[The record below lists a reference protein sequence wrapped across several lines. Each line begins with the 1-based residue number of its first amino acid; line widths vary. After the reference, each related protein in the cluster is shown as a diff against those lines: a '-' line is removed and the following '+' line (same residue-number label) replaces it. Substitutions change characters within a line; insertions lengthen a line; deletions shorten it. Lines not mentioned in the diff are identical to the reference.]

1 MRGKSQLLLLTAA
14 LAIVLTGGGYVLGR
28 LTGPVPR
35 QHVEAQAPL
44 GQSPMPMGGTRGHT
58 AAPGVATGYRND
70 ALAAWIAQQ
79 AGKRLAGGSPSYVP
93 ARQAA
98 AQAAAAPAG
107 ATVDKAANTIT
118 FAAGTASFTVAAV
131 PPGGPDMSFRIGG
144 LADPVLIVPK
154 GDTVKVRFINA
165 DTDEAHGWEVTRQ
178 QPPFE
183 FHMGGPAF
191 GGALARVLGDP
202 TEAGDGAETIT
213 FTASTAGRYQYVCPM
228 PGHAQMGMHG
238 TLIVR

>member
-1 MRGKSQLLLLTAA
+1 MGVKGKLLRTA
-14 LAIVLTGGGYVLGR
+14 LAIVLAGGGYALGR
-28 LTGPVPR
+28 LTAPVPHR
-35 QHVEAQAPL
+35 HVAAQAPL
-44 GQSPMPMGGTRGHT
+44 GQSPMPMGGARGRT
-58 AAPGVATGYRND
+58 SAPGAATGYRND

-79 AGKRLAGGSPSYVP
+79 AGKQLAGDSPSQVR
-93 ARQAA
+93 AAQAA

-107 ATVDKAANTIT
+107 ASVDRAANTIT

-131 PPGGPDMSFRIGG
+131 LPGGPDMSFRIAG

-165 DTDEAHGWEVTRQ
+165 DTDEAHGWEVTSQ

-183 FHMGGPAF
+183 FHVGGPAF

-202 TEAGDGAETIT
+202 TAAGDGAETIT
-213 FTASTAGRYQYVCPM
+213 FTASTVGRYQYVCPM